1 MLEFEKSVFVGLG
14 RISNNRI
21 EAAHVAALFW
31 RGVACRHRQYAQKQL
46 SRAGW
51 LRRIATDSRSCPRTG
66 LPLTVNA
73 LALMFGH
80 SIDKAILER
89 RSNHGPCTQ

>member
-1 MLEFEKSVFVGLG
+1 MLVGLG
-14 RISNNRI
+14 RINNNRI
-21 EAAHVAALFW
+21 ERLTSQHYFGEGLLVDIGNMLKSNSAAQAGCGGL
-31 RGVACRHRQYAQKQL
+31 RQA
-46 SRAGW
+46 
-51 LRRIATDSRSCPRTG
+51 RSCPRTG